1 MSAITIRNIPEEV
14 HDALR
19 KLAVERRQSVESLA
33 REALS
38 DLAGGGRKGG
48 IDFEKLIR
56 RRAALGWDDKN
67 WPAWTEDMDDPAFSR
82 RVLGLED

>member
-19 KLAVERRQSVESLA
+19 KLAKERGQSVEAVARQALDELA
-33 REALS
+33 SGE
-38 DLAGGGRKGG
+38 RKGG
-48 IDFEKLIR
+48 IDFDDLMR
-56 RRAALGWDDKN
+56 RRRELGWSDDG
-67 WPAWTEDMDDPAFSR
+67 PAWNDDLDSPELSR